1 MHFTDDLGAWVAQQ
15 RWYAGKSHDPRF
27 RILDEQATTGAT
39 RYLLMDDAGSLPALY
54 QVPLALVES
63 PTDADVVIRHDADG
77 YLVDATRQQAFTTA
91 LLAEMGVDTSRI
103 TGSRVFTGEQSNTS
117 IVFDEDGQPTIML
130 KLFRTLHHGENP
142 DVTVQR
148 ALSNAGSPYV
158 PLFLGNL
165 DVEWPDI
172 GRGSGTAHGTLG
184 FAQEFLPGAQDGWAV
199 ALEAAR
205 EGRDFTDAARD
216 LGTAIAGVHGA
227 LGMALDTVEATPIDV
242 STTGDAWQR
251 RLRIAASEVPAVA
264 DRLAEIDA
272 VYTAALARPWP
283 RLQRIHGD
291 LHLGQVLAV
300 PQGGW
305 RIVDF
310 EGEPLRPM
318 EERAIPDLPPRDV
331 AGMLRSF
338 DYASAVG
345 GGPDAADWAT
355 ACREAFLDA
364 YASSAGAVE
373 LDAVLLRALVLDK
386 AVYESIYEARNRP
399 SWLPVPLAGIDA
411 ALV

>member
-1 MHFTDDLGAWVAQQ
+1 MQFTEELAAWVVRQ
-15 RWYAGKSHDPRF
+15 RWYAGKSHKPRF
-27 RILDEQATTGAT
+27 RILDAQPTLGAT
-39 RYLLMDDAGSLPALY
+39 RYLLMDDAGSLPTLY
-54 QVPLALVES
+54 QVPLAVV
-63 PTDADVVIRHDADG
+63 TDPSDAAAVIGQDADG
-77 YLVDATRQQAFTTA
+77 FLVDATKHPAFTNG
-91 LLAEMGVDTSRI
+91 LLAQMGVDVSRV

-117 IVFDEDGQPTIML
+117 IVFDLDGQAAVIL

-158 PLFLGNL
+158 PRFLGNL
-165 DVEWPDI
+165 DVEWPDV
-172 GRGSGTAHGTLG
+172 GRGSGIAHGTLG
-184 FAQEFLPGAQDGWAV
+184 FAQEFFPGARDGWAV

-205 EGRDFTDAARD
+205 DGRDFTDAARD

-227 LGMALDTVEATPIDV
+227 LGAALDTVEAGSTDV
-242 STTGDAWQR
+242 ASTGDAWRR
-251 RLRIAASEVPAVA
+251 RLRIAAAEVPAVA
-264 DRLAEIDA
+264 ERLSEIDA
-272 VYTAALARPWP
+272 VYSAALLRQWP

-300 PQGGW
+300 PNGGW

-345 GGPDAADWAT
+345 GGPDAGTWAAD
-355 ACREAFLDA
+355 CRSAFLDA
-364 YASSAGAVE
+364 YANSAGSIE

-386 AVYESIYEARNRP
+386 AVYEATYEARNRP
-399 SWLPVPLAGIDA
+399 DWLPVPLAGIDA
-411 ALV
+411 ALA